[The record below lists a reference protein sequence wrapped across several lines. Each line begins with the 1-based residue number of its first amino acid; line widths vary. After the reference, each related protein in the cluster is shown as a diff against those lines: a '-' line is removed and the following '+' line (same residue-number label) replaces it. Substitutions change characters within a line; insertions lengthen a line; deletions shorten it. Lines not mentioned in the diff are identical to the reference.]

1 MTSAA
6 GATTPGA
13 TRRAPA
19 TVHITDAGCRL
30 HVRVTHPDRA
40 IQDDARSSFRAAFPR
55 HGQRVWLAGDPTA
68 KEPRGCWSIPR
79 AAWRVLEAW
88 AVGQG
93 YRVAWVDPDD
103 GGSADG
109 AGGEGNDDGQKTSE
123 NFR

>member
-6 GATTPGA
+6 GTTTPGA
-13 TRRAPA
+13 ARRAPA

-30 HVRVTHPDRA
+30 HVRVTHPNRA
-40 IQDDARSSFRAAFPR
+40 AQDDARMSFRSCFPR

-79 AAWRVLEAW
+79 AAWRMLEAW

-93 YRVAWVDPDD
+93 YRVVW
-103 GGSADG
+103 
-109 AGGEGNDDGQKTSE
+109 AGDEGDEETA
-123 NFR
+123 